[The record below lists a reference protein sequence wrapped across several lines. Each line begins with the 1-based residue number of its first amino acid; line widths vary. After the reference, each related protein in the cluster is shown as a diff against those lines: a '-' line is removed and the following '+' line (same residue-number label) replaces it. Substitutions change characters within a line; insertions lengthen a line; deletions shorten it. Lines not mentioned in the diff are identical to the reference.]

1 MLLMNRKTRWLRSI
15 TVAAAANAALLGC
28 VSVYNLPVNL
38 PLDDASIS
46 QQITSSGDGT
56 DDVVLGLSF
65 SGGGT
70 RAAAFA
76 FGVLSELN
84 KLPVRGAR
92 GSMLDRIDFVSG
104 VSGGAITAA
113 YFGLK
118 KKLALDDFRERFL
131 LKNAEEGLITT
142 VSLSTIGRA
151 FTGGV
156 NDSRGFTTWLDVNLF
171 NGATLGQLN
180 SDRPRVWINA
190 TDIYNRVPFVFG
202 NTAFTAIC
210 SDLSRYPISSAVAA
224 SAAIP
229 IAFTPIVVQAF
240 PGACTDPLPSWIRRK
255 ANNRKAP
262 SMIRSYATAIAS
274 YRDGA
279 VPFIKL
285 LDGGI
290 VDNYGVSG
298 LTIAREASDTP
309 YGPLT
314 AQQAVKLR
322 RALFL
327 VVDAKTGVSG
337 DWIHGIDG
345 PNGVETVRASVA
357 SSMAASLD
365 AVYTVFD
372 RSMNDWRTSL
382 VHWRCQL
389 SAADRARLG
398 AGPNW
403 KCQDVNFFVG
413 RLSFDQL
420 GPERANDLNKIPTRF
435 QLPAVQVD
443 NLIAAG
449 RDALRGSATLQA
461 FSKSF

>member
-1 MLLMNRKTRWLRSI
+1 MRWLRSM
-15 TVAAAANAALLGC
+15 TVVAATSIALLGC
-28 VSVYNLPVNL
+28 VSVYNLPANV
-38 PLDDASIS
+38 PLESASINRLTTGS
-46 QQITSSGDGT
+46 EDRA

-76 FGVLSELN
+76 FGVLSELDR
-84 KLPVRGAR
+84 LPIRGAE

-104 VSGGAITAA
+104 VSGGSIAAA
-113 YFGLK
+113 YYGLK
-118 KKLALDDFRERFL
+118 KKSALDDFRERFL

-142 VSLSTIGRA
+142 VSLGTIGRA

-156 NDSRGFTTWLDVNLF
+156 NDSRGFTGWLDANLF
-171 NGATLGQLN
+171 NGATMGALN
-180 SDRPRVWINA
+180 SGRPRVWINA

-202 NTAFTAIC
+202 DTAFTAIC
-210 SDLSRYPISSAVAA
+210 SNLSKYPISSAVAA
-224 SAAIP
+224 SAAVP

-240 PGACTDPLPSWIRRK
+240 PGACTDPLPPWVSRL

-262 SMIRSYATAIAS
+262 PMVRSYATALAN

-298 LTIAREASDTP
+298 LTIARESSDTP
-309 YGPLT
+309 YGPMT
-314 AQQAVKLR
+314 PQQAVKLR

-337 DWIHGIDG
+337 DWVHELDG

-357 SSMAASLD
+357 SSMAAGLD
-365 AVYTVFD
+365 AVYTVFN

-382 VHWRCQL
+382 VRWRCQL
-389 SAADRARLG
+389 SAADRVRFG
-398 AGPNW
+398 AGPGWN
-403 KCQDVNFFVG
+403 CRDVKFFVG
-413 RLSFDQL
+413 RLGFDQF
-420 GPERANDLNKIPTRF
+420 GPERADDLNKIPTRF

-449 RDALRGSATLQA
+449 RDALHDSATLQA
-461 FSKSF
+461 FAKSL